1 MLIGNFLFCSKLK
14 NIISRSGNASFY
26 LEKRASLP
34 KQRLITMARN
44 ILKHSVFGAGGWCG
58 SYHLL
63 YCNGVSP
70 IWDCMGKSPGST
82 TDTASSLMY
91 TPGSSA
97 GGSNSFI
104 LPPSWATWMDFL
116 VLGFGLAWP
125 IPGCCSHLGNKPVCG
140 NLFSLCLFPS
150 LSNNEEMRILKSLCL
165 VWYKYYTH
173 WNLDCL
179 RDKMSQHN
187 CIALLILWQYSWTYP
202 SPNKYLRTGW
212 VLYDIP
218 N

>member
-104 LPPSWATWMDFL
+104 LPPCGQPGWISWFL
-116 VLGFGLAWP
+116 ALAWHGP
-125 IPGCCSHLGNKPVCG
+125 SQVAAVIWGINQYVEICFLSAC
-140 NLFSLCLFPS
+140 FPP
-150 LSNNEEMRILKSLCL
+150 
-165 VWYKYYTH
+165 
-173 WNLDCL
+173 
-179 RDKMSQHN
+179 SQIMKK
-187 CIALLILWQYSWTYP
+187 CVS
-202 SPNKYLRTGW
+202 
-212 VLYDIP
+212 
-218 N
+218 